1 MTATTGITAGTVRS
15 LIPARMDRL
24 PWSRVVG
31 AGQQLA
37 RQELIRRGLKA

>member
-24 PWSRVVG
+24 PWSRFHTKLVM
-31 AGQQLA
+31 
-37 RQELIRRGLKA
+37 